1 MSLIIETSLGDLEVD
16 LFVQKAPEIS
26 KNFLKLCK
34 LKHYNNALFFEVQK
48 NYLTSIKS
56 KKATT
61 ISIETGGNQQY
72 IQDEIDP
79 TNKHNKIGLLSS
91 SNIGQDRNNSEFFI
105 TLTSS
110 HLQHFD
116 EKHTIFGQVQV
127 GIDVL
132 EKFNT
137 DVIVDNENKP
147 YINHRILHTIVI
159 DDPFEDPEN
168 LEEPDQSPLPIEK
181 SDNDRLEFYEK
192 EKILNESDKT
202 EEQVIEEAK
211 LQIQKMREIKLQ
223 MIGDIPDADMK
234 PPENVLFV
242 CQLNPVTQERDLE
255 IIFSRFGVI
264 TRCEVVRDWK
274 TGQSLQYA
282 FIEFETEKSCQEA
295 YFKMKGALIDE
306 RRIHVDFC
314 QSLQKFKNN
323 KKPNQNQSN
332 KKLETSFENIEFSK
346 FYRNNNYNTSKHKM
360 VFDQGEDKYANKRD
374 KLDSFMERER
384 ERYRNNRREQDNG
397 SDSNKDQQETQSNL
411 NKRQIFFQIFNLID
425 NQHKKRKDSRSQE
438 KDEVEQE
445 NRHSKKDRN
454 RSYSNERKDKRQGN
468 KDRKRSDSRDKKR
481 RSREKNRS
489 KSRDRKR
496 NSRSRD
502 RRSASKDKKRKRSL
516 SPSRT
521 YSKSSVSASRQD
533 KNRDRKHDSK
543 RERSRSQKK
552 KDKKHK

>member
-34 LKHYNNALFFEVQK
+34 LKHYNNSLFYEVQK
-48 NYLTSIKS
+48 NYLASIKS

-61 ISIETGGNQQY
+61 VSVETGGNQQY

-79 TNKHNKIGLLSS
+79 SNKHNKIGLLST

-147 YINHRILHTIVI
+147 YINHRILHTLVI

-202 EEQVIEEAK
+202 EEQIIEEAK
-211 LQIQKMREIKLQ
+211 QQIQKMREIKLQ

-360 VFDQGEDKYANKRD
+360 VFDQGEDKYVNKQD
-374 KLDSFMERER
+374 KLDSFKERER
-384 ERYRNNRREQDNG
+384 ERYRNNRKEQENR
-397 SDSNKDQQETQSNL
+397 SDSSRQEETQNHEQ
-411 NKRQIFFQIFNLID
+411 KR
-425 NQHKKRKDSRSQE
+425 RKDSRSQE
-438 KDEVEQE
+438 RDDAGQE
-445 NRHSKKDRN
+445 NRHSKKDRK
-454 RSYSNERKDKRQGN
+454 RSYSNERKEKRQDN

-481 RSREKNRS
+481 RSRERNRS

-496 NSRSRD
+496 NSKSRE

-521 YSKSSVSASRQD
+521 YSKSSASASRQD

-543 RERSRSQKK
+543 RDRSRSQKK
-552 KDKKHK
+552 KDKKQN

>member
-34 LKHYNNALFFEVQK
+34 LKHYNNALFYEVQK

-61 ISIETGGNQQY
+61 VFVETGGDQQY
-72 IQDEIDP
+72 IHDEIDP
-79 TNKHNKIGLLSS
+79 TNKHNKIGLLST
-91 SNIGQDRNNSEFFI
+91 SNIGQDRNTSEFFI

-127 GIDVL
+127 GIDIL

-137 DVIVDNENKP
+137 DVIVDNDNKP

-168 LEEPDQSPLPIEK
+168 LVEPDQSPLPIEK

-202 EEQVIEEAK
+202 EEEIIEEAK

-223 MIGDIPDADMK
+223 MIGDIPDADMR

-306 RRIHVDFC
+306 RRVHVDFC

-360 VFDQGEDKYANKRD
+360 VFDQGEDKYANKKER
-374 KLDSFMERER
+374 LDSFKERER
-384 ERYRNNRREQDNG
+384 ERYRNNRKEQENR
-397 SDSNKDQQETQSNL
+397 SDSSKQDENL
-411 NKRQIFFQIFNLID
+411 NHH
-425 NQHKKRKDSRSQE
+425 QHKRRNDSRSQE
-438 KDEVEQE
+438 KDDTEYES
-445 NRHSKKDRN
+445 RHSKKDRK
-454 RSYSNERKDKRQGN
+454 RSHSNERQERKQGN

-481 RSREKNRS
+481 EKNRS
-489 KSRDRKR
+489 NSRDRKR
-496 NSRSRD
+496 NSKSRE
-502 RRSASKDKKRKRSL
+502 RRSASKEKKRKRSL

-521 YSKSSVSASRQD
+521 YSRSSVSASRKD

-543 RERSRSQKK
+543 RDRSRSQKK
-552 KDKKHK
+552 KDKKQK